1 MAPRSS
7 RHATLPPPP
16 VAPADRFKR
25 LEYPNDDFPYYQGWP
40 VWISG
45 PQWALVLVVLAAA
58 FGFLLVGPF
67 NGDYTIFITAFVC
80 AVLPLVGLYI
90 VAHPGWTAIF
100 RRLTWRSFM
109 WGVAFGLI
117 NIVVSWVLGAIVT
130 AIIGTTA
137 NAATTSITDKSALEV
152 VAKYASVAIQLFGEE
167 LLTILPLLAL
177 LYLFAAKMGWSR
189 KKAVVWAWII
199 SAVIFALVHLPT
211 YDWNIIQCLV
221 VIGGARLI
229 LSLAYIKTKNIWVS
243 TIAHV
248 LNDWVLLTL
257 PFFSI
262 AVNNALKK

>member
-1 MAPRSS
+1 MSPRAS
-7 RHATLPPPP
+7 RHLTAPPPP

-25 LEYPNDDFPYYQGWP
+25 LELPDDDFPYYQGWP

-45 PQWALVLVVLAAA
+45 SQWALVLVVLAAA
-58 FGFLLVGPF
+58 FGFLVVSPL
-67 NGDYTIFITAFVC
+67 NGDYSIFITAIVFSV
-80 AVLPLVGLYI
+80 VPVVGLYA

-100 RRLTWRSFM
+100 RRLTWRHFM
-109 WGVAFGLI
+109 WGVVFGLI
-117 NIVVSWVLGAIVT
+117 NIVVSWILGAIVS
-130 AIIGTTA
+130 AFVGTTA
-137 NAATTSITDKSALEV
+137 NAATTSITDKAAPEI

-177 LYLFAAKMGWSR
+177 MYLFAAKMHWSR
-189 KKAVVWAWII
+189 KKALVWAWII
-199 SAVIFALVHLPT
+199 SAIIFALVHLPT
-211 YDWNIIQCLV
+211 YDWNIVQCLV

-243 TIAHV
+243 TIAHI

-262 AVNNALKK
+262 AVNNSLK

>member
-7 RHATLPPPP
+7 RHALAPPPP
-16 VAPADRFKR
+16 VAPADRFRR
-25 LEYPNDDFPYYQGWP
+25 LELPNDDFPYYQGWP
-40 VWISG
+40 VRISG

-58 FGFLLVGPF
+58 FGFLLVSPF
-67 NGDYTIFITAFVC
+67 NGDYSIFITAIVFSV
-80 AVLPLVGLYI
+80 VPLVGLYA

-100 RRLTWRSFM
+100 RRLTWRHIM

-117 NIVVSWVLGAIVT
+117 NIVVSWILGGIVT
-130 AIIGTTA
+130 VIAETSA
-137 NAATTSITDKSALEV
+137 NAATQSITEKAAPEI
-152 VAKYASVAIQLFGEE
+152 VAKYASVAVQLFGEE

-177 LYLFAAKMGWSR
+177 MYLFSAKMKWSR
-189 KKAVVWAWII
+189 KKALVWAWII
-199 SAVIFALVHLPT
+199 SAIIFALVHLPT

-243 TIAHV
+243 TIAHI

-257 PFFSI
+257 PFFSV
-262 AVNNALKK
+262 AVSNSLK